1 MIPACL
7 VVVDAVVVV
16 VVVIIKKKFTLYNL
30 SCHDAGAA
38 CLVVVDAVVVVIVIV
53 VIIKQK
59 LLSII
64 PAATMLELPALLM
77 PPNISFS
84 LVLARK
90 DW

>member
-1 MIPACL
+1 M
-7 VVVDAVVVV
+7 
-16 VVVIIKKKFTLYNL
+16 
-30 SCHDAGAA
+30 
-38 CLVVVDAVVVVIVIV
+38 VDAVVVVIVII

-90 DW
+90 DWWDNSADCKVYFLYDAIDLQQDKECHPVPQERYFKGQCP